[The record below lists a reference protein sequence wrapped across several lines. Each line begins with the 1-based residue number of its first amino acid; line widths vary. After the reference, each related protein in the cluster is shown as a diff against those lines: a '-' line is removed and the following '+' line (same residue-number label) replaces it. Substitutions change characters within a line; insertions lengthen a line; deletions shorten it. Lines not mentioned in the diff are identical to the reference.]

1 MSPDERAAAAGHP
14 PRSILAGEATELP
27 DPLYEHLRRLTTD
40 VGVWEHAR
48 IMTPRVEHGFCTDDN
63 ARALIVVSRSTSPS
77 AELAD
82 LASTYLSFVLDART
96 APGRFHNR
104 RGADG
109 SWIDDVGSDDCQ
121 GRAWWGLGVAAR
133 FAPMAWMQTAAFD
146 AFAACGSFTSHHL
159 RPNAYA
165 ALGAVEILGVDP
177 GNTAASDLLDRTS
190 GMLATAAS
198 DRIPWPEPRLT
209 YDNARLPEALLAA
222 GAIRGDRHLISVGTR
237 LLEWLVRAETNRD
250 HFSFTP
256 ADGRTPG
263 DPTPAF
269 DQQPIEAAAM
279 AEACHRAW
287 TITGH
292 PVWRARAL
300 DAARWL
306 VGRNDTGMVL
316 YDSETGGTCDGLMRH
331 SVNENRGAE
340 STLAGIAAL
349 QIAAQCST
357 PDLGTATY

>member
-1 MSPDERAAAAGHP
+1 MSPDERAAATGHP
-14 PRSILAGEATELP
+14 SRSTLVGEAADLP
-27 DPLYEHLRRLTTD
+27 DPQYAHLRRLTAD

-63 ARALIVVSRSTSPS
+63 ARALIAVSRSTSPS

-82 LASTYLSFVLDART
+82 LASIYLSFVLDARI

-109 SWIDDVGSDDCQ
+109 TWVDDVGSDDCQ

-133 FAPMAWMQTAAFD
+133 FAQMAWMQNAAFD
-146 AFAACGSFTSHHL
+146 AFAACGSFESTHL
-159 RPNAYA
+159 RSNAYA
-165 ALGAVEILGVDP
+165 ALGAVEVLGVDP
-177 GNTAASDLLDRTS
+177 GNTAASELLDRTS
-190 GMLATAAS
+190 GMIAAAAS
-198 DRIPWPEPRLT
+198 DRIPWPEARLT

-222 GAIRGDRHLISVGTR
+222 GAHRGDRHLIAVGIR
-237 LLEWLVRAETNRD
+237 LLEWLVRAETDRE

-256 ADGRTPG
+256 AVGRMPG
-263 DPTPAF
+263 DPGPAF

-287 TITGH
+287 IITGH

-300 DAARWL
+300 DAARWF
-306 VGRNDTGMVL
+306 VGRNDNGLVL
-316 YDSETGGTCDGLMRH
+316 YDSETGGTSDGLMQH

-340 STLAGIAAL
+340 STLAGITTL
-349 QIAAQCST
+349 QIAARCST
-357 PDLGTATY
+357 PDLGATY